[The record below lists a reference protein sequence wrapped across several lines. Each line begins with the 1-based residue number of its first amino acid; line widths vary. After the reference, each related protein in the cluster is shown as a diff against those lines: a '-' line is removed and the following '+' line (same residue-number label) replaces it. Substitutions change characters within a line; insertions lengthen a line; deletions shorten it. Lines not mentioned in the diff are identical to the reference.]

1 MDTFDIYLYVAYLL
15 VIVAAVSA
23 MALPLIGV
31 FSNPKGFIKTGLSL
45 VGLVAIFFLAY
56 AISGNEV
63 TPLYTRF
70 DVGPDRSKL
79 IGGGLIMMYLMIF
92 GSIFGILYTET
103 SKIFK

>member
-23 MALPLIGV
+23 LALPLIGV
-31 FSNPKGFIKTGLSL
+31 FSNPKGFIKTGLAL
-45 VGLVAIFFLAY
+45 VGLLAIFFLAY
-56 AISGNEV
+56 ALSGNEV

-92 GSIFGILYTET
+92 GSILGIVYTET